1 MFLVFELSH
10 WIDVVPNNDVSIM
23 IAFRISVFLFSGISI
38 MISANT
44 PGDITGLT
52 LRTPL
57 HFSWCVLNFKM
68 IYITW
73 VLVCFFLNDE
83 FLCFLLLSNLV
94 KKILCQTLRRRANL
108 GKTDLIR
115 RTTYQFC
122 IFDSLDI
129 RALAYRYVERW
140 WYIIWNSLPAW
151 KMHTLFSYIVFQV
164 FEVLLT

>member
-73 VLVCFFLNDE
+73 VLIFFFFFRFISLFPSSFQFSEKNSLPNPQEKSQFRKNWFDTSNDVSVLHFWLTWYTCF
-83 FLCFLLLSNLV
+83 S
-94 KKILCQTLRRRANL
+94 IS
-108 GKTDLIR
+108 IR
-115 RTTYQFC
+115 RTMV
-122 IFDSLDI
+122 IHNL
-129 RALAYRYVERW
+129 E
-140 WYIIWNSLPAW
+140 
-151 KMHTLFSYIVFQV
+151 
-164 FEVLLT
+164 